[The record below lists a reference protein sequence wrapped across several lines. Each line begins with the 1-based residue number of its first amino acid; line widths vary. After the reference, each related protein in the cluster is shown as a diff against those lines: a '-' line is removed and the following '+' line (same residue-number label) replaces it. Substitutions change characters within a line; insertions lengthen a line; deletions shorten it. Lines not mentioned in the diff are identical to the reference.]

1 MHWEFQLV
9 ITVCYAAT
17 HSLHTFPLHF
27 IFTQKLLFGMGI
39 WWVSPYGKVKLK
51 IMLGNQNP
59 KIDNWTFK
67 NFFIRILNNSIQ
79 PSRIN
84 PSNLRM
90 YPNTYPLQVTQKRK
104 PKCTVL
110 LCPPLSRHQV
120 NRIGNSSIII
130 KGTKK
135 IPFYVTF

>member
-1 MHWEFQLV
+1 MQQHTRYIHFLSTLFSLKNCFSEWESDE
-9 ITVCYAAT
+9 CP
-17 HSLHTFPLHF
+17 H
-27 IFTQKLLFGMGI
+27 M
-39 WWVSPYGKVKLK
+39 VKSNWK
-51 IMLGNQNP
+51 SCWSNQNP